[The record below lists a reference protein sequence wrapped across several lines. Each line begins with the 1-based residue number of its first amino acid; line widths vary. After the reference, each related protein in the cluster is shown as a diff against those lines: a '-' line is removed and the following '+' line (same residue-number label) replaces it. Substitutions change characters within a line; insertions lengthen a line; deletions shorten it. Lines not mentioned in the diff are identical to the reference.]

1 MARTMIDVD
10 EEALSAAAERLGTTT
25 KRDTVNEALRRVARS
40 PTQASAVRAILAL
53 ATDLGD
59 RDVMKDAW
67 QARPQSR
74 TRKPR

>member
-1 MARTMIDVD
+1 MIDVD

-40 PTQASAVRAILAL
+40 PTQASAMRAILAL

-59 RDVMKDAW
+59 RDVMENAW
-67 QARPQSR
+67 QARRQPR
-74 TRKPR
+74 ARKAR